1 MRHIQLHGDLN
12 SQQFAAL
19 FKRQFPE
26 ITKYSNFSAEGQHLV
41 DDSLDCLFN
50 LMDEDRD
57 GYVDEEELVSG
68 VRQMFAT
75 QSSLP
80 MPNNNQGLSPE
91 ALFSRMDAD
100 QQNRLYISDVE
111 SFVMP

>member
-1 MRHIQLHGDLN
+1 
-12 SQQFAAL
+12 
-19 FKRQFPE
+19 
-26 ITKYSNFSAEGQHLV
+26 
-41 DDSLDCLFN
+41 
-50 LMDEDRD
+50 MDEDRD

-80 MPNNNQGLSPE
+80 MPNAKQGLSPE

-100 QQNRLYISDVE
+100 
-111 SFVMP
+111 